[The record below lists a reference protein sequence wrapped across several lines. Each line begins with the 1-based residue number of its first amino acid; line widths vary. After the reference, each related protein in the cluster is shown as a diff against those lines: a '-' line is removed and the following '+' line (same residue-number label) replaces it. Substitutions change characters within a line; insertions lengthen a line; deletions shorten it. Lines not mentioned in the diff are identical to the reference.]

1 MSVLH
6 RTRHAPKPAASGTA
20 PSAVDELVT
29 PLPVRAPRTR
39 LSGAWLGICVTVL
52 SFVVLIVFMLQ
63 NTGSVAVNFLWL
75 NGSVPLAL
83 ALFIAGVAAAVL
95 ATTIGAARMTQL
107 RRLVRRRG
115 KD

>member
-6 RTRHAPKPAASGTA
+6 RTRNAPKPPVVDTP

-29 PLPVRAPRTR
+29 PLPARVPRTR
-39 LSGAWLGICVTVL
+39 ISGAWLGICVTVI

-63 NTGSVAVNFLWL
+63 NTGSVAINFLWL

-95 ATTIGAARMTQL
+95 ATSIGAARMTQL
-107 RRLVRRRG
+107 RRLVRRG

>member
-6 RTRHAPKPAASGTA
+6 RTRNAPKTPAADTPS
-20 PSAVDELVT
+20 SAVDELVT
-29 PLPVRAPRTR
+29 PLPTRVPRTR
-39 LSGAWLGICVTVL
+39 ISGAWLGICVTVI

-75 NGSVPLAL
+75 NGPVPLAL

-95 ATTIGAARMTQL
+95 ATSIGAARMTQL
-107 RRLVRRRG
+107 RRLVRRG